1 MSALRFFLYLVYII
15 ESALI
20 YVYKL
25 YKHALFVTLI
35 CGMLV
40 DILISRWLRNLI
52 YQSRNLIKL
61 FSRKGREDS

>member
-1 MSALRFFLYLVYII
+1 MSALRFFLYLVYI

-20 YVYKL
+20 YAYKL

-40 DILISRWLRNLI
+40 DILIIRWLRNLI